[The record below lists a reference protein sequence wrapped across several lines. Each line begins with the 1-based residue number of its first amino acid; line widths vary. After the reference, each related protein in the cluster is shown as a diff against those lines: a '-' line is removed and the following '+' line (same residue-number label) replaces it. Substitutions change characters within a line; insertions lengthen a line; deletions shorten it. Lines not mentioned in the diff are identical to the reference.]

1 MTMRRT
7 LIILL
12 LFLFSTGAFVFAVDL
27 APKDESFGRFF
38 SDFQRAV
45 SSGDKEKVASM
56 INFASFTWDENEH
69 LQQVKTKE
77 AFLKNYDEMFTAK
90 IKKYIATWKP
100 TKVDENSYFIN
111 WYTKDSEY
119 SLDFTRKQ
127 GESFTFVGLT
137 IGTR

>member
-12 LFLFSTGAFVFAVDL
+12 LFLFSAGAIAFAAAP
-27 APKDESFGRFF
+27 APKDDSFARFLG
-38 SDFQRAV
+38 DFQKAV
-45 SSGDKEKVASM
+45 GSGDKEKVASM

-90 IKKYIATWKP
+90 IKKYIAAWKP

-127 GESFTFVGLT
+127 GESFRFVGLT

>member
-12 LFLFSTGAFVFAVDL
+12 LFLFSTGAFVFAADL

-38 SDFQRAV
+38 GDFQRAV
-45 SSGDKEKVASM
+45 GSGDKEKVASM

-90 IKKYIATWKP
+90 IKKYIAAWKP
-100 TKVDENSYFIN
+100 TKVDENNYFIN

-127 GESFTFVGLT
+127 GESFRFVGLT